1 MNSIIIVVAIFIIII
16 IVCIFPIGLLCWV
29 CEKMKVI
36 VKIKEKKLGGG
47 QKIEEQNLSIF
58 DILVIGIG
66 YGKQ

>member
-16 IVCIFPIGLLCWV
+16 IVCIFPIGLSCWV

-58 DILVIGIG
+58 DILMIGIG